1 MHSTPSLKKQTAG
14 SMKISV
20 CMATYNSEEYIRE
33 QIDSILPQLNNGD
46 ELIISDDGST
56 DNTLKI
62 INKYSSAKIVLLH
75 HKADRK
81 LSTVHAIVSKNF
93 ENALIHAS
101 GDIIFLSDQDDIW
114 MPDKIS
120 KTLPYFKEYDYIISD
135 CYHITNNLIDFDSS
149 HRGGISPFSSFF
161 SNVKKLGFQ
170 GCCSAF
176 KSEVLNN
183 ALPFPRKLYMHDGWI
198 GLLAAATA
206 KVYFLDEKLI
216 AYRIHNQAVTKQGY
230 KNTLFYKIEYR
241 LHLVIH
247 VLKRKYKIL

>member
-1 MHSTPSLKKQTAG
+1 
-14 SMKISV
+14 
-20 CMATYNSEEYIRE
+20 MATYNGEKYIRE

-62 INKYSSAKIVLLH
+62 IETYNSNKIVLLH
-75 HKADRK
+75 HRADRR
-81 LSTVHAIVSKNF
+81 LSTVHAIVCKNF
-93 ENALIHAS
+93 ENALKHAK
-101 GDIIFLSDQDDIW
+101 GDVIFLSDQDDIW
-114 MPDKIS
+114 MSNKIS
-120 KTLPYFKEYDYIISD
+120 KTLPYFEEYDYIISD

-176 KSEVLNN
+176 NRDLLIT
-183 ALPFPRKLYMHDGWI
+183 ALPFPAELYMHDGWI
-198 GLLAAATA
+198 GLLATTTA

-216 AYRIHNQAVTKQGY
+216 AYRIHSQAVTKQGN
-230 KNTLFYKIEYR
+230 KNTLFYKIKYR
-241 LHLVIH
+241 LYLVIN

>member
-1 MHSTPSLKKQTAG
+1 MFSTTSHKKQITS

-20 CMATYNSEEYIRE
+20 CMATYNGEKHIRE

-62 INKYSSAKIVLLH
+62 IKTYNSNKIVLLH
-75 HKADRK
+75 HKADRSA
-81 LSTVHAIVSKNF
+81 STVHAIVCKNF
-93 ENALIHAS
+93 ENALKHAK
-101 GDIIFLSDQDDIW
+101 GDVIFLSDQDDIW
-114 MPDKIS
+114 MSNKIS
-120 KTLPYFKEYDYIISD
+120 KTLPYFEEYDYIISD

-161 SNVKKLGFQ
+161 SNVRKLGFQ

-176 KSEVLNN
+176 KRGVLSN
-183 ALPFPRKLYMHDGWI
+183 ALPFPTKLYMHDGWI
-198 GLLAAATA
+198 GLLATTMA

-216 AYRIHNQAVTKQGY
+216 AYRIHSQAVTKQGY
-230 KNTLFYKIEYR
+230 KNTLFYKIKYR
-241 LHLVIH
+241 LHLVIN
-247 VLKRKYKIL
+247 VFIRKYKIL